1 MVGMLCKHYEWSVK
15 QYGGP
20 VGLICK
26 QYEWFV
32 QCYGLHVNHTND
44 V

>member
-1 MVGMLCKHYEWSVK
+1 MVGMLCKRCEWSVK

-20 VGLICK
+20 VGVICK

-32 QCYGLHVNHTND
+32 QRYG
-44 V
+44 